1 MTINAIEQQ
10 LQFINTKSQQLLKR
24 LEFNVETDENLN
36 IDEITQLQT
45 DRAQLISYLFSQ
57 YSSNEIEKEQ
67 LLIKQMVNLD
77 ADLQI
82 KTEAVKQAFA
92 SKLIKI
98 QKGKKSA
105 ITYKKY

>member
-1 MTINAIEQQ
+1 MTINAIKQQ
-10 LQFINTKSQQLLKR
+10 LQFINNKSQQLLKR
-24 LEFNVETDENLN
+24 LEFNIETDENLN
-36 IDEITQLQT
+36 IDEIAQLQT
-45 DRAQLISYLFSQ
+45 ERAQLISSLFSQ

-67 LLIKQMVNLD
+67 PLIQKMVDLD

-98 QKGKKSA
+98 KKGKKSTL
-105 ITYKKY
+105 TYQKY

>member
-1 MTINAIEQQ
+1 MTINAIKQQ
-10 LQFINTKSQQLLKR
+10 LQFINNKSQQLLKR
-24 LEFNVETDENLN
+24 LEFNIETDENLN
-36 IDEITQLQT
+36 IDEIAQLQT
-45 DRAQLISYLFSQ
+45 ERAQLISSLFSQ

-67 LLIKQMVNLD
+67 PLIQKMVDLD

-98 QKGKKSA
+98 KKGKKSTL
-105 ITYKKY
+105 TYKKY